1 MNEFVTYLDQY
12 NVLSPNHAKIY
23 DEYTDLKASFQFKI
37 KTNIED
43 FIIKLF
49 DKNPR
54 SLILTGNAGDGKTRL
69 CRTVYETFS
78 GQTLTEWPEC
88 GIVDV
93 PYENGCIRIV
103 KDLSELKEDIIFK
116 ELHSLQDQVLSDH
129 SNRVYYLIAA
139 NEGKLTK
146 SLISH
151 PELQQLSRM
160 VSNRFSSH
168 EHNDDQ
174 LHLINLQDVT
184 SSIYAK
190 RILDEWNKNEN
201 WNACKKCPKQTQCII
216 YLNHVRTS
224 VDQIKERL
232 VEQYRLLDC
241 LGIHVTMRE
250 ILIHIS
256 YVLTGGL
263 TCQDILNASYK
274 NLEVLANYVY
284 YENFYGL
291 HMPDVSSGE
300 LGAIRHFR
308 YFDPGNTSVSIVD
321 DFILNGDMSGDEQI
335 ESLHSQIFNN
345 DLDMLFG
352 FYKKHINLYRTHHR
366 EDEQKFLF
374 NYMPRFRRKYF
385 FEIGPQVNDTRELLI
400 PYRYFYRYLKAL
412 NDKQT
417 QYNIRKDLIT
427 GLNRIFSKRLVS
439 KRETQLLVVNEHL
452 MIHQAISLSSLK
464 IIEMKGRDDIDFL
477 PSKFILQVNGCNLE
491 VQLPVFEYL
500 LRIANGGL
508 FVTLKQDVEILIN
521 TFKNEL
527 IKNSDVDEYQLTVL
541 ALNNETGEF
550 VPHIID
556 LP

>member
-1 MNEFVTYLDQY
+1 MNEFVNYLDQY

-23 DEYTDLKASFQFKI
+23 DEYTDSKASFQFKI

-49 DKNPR
+49 DKKPR

-93 PYENGCIRIV
+93 PYGNGCIRIV

-116 ELHSLQDQVLSDH
+116 ELNSLQDQVLNDH

-168 EHNDDQ
+168 EHNDDR

-201 WNACKKCPKQTQCII
+201 WYACQKCPKQTQCII

-308 YFDPGNTSVSIVD
+308 YFDPGNTSVSVVD

-335 ESLHSQIFNN
+335 ENLHSQIFNN